1 MSDYKIKVDV
11 GSDYSLAV
19 ETAKINDNID
29 DLKMKITSVKK
40 ENDKNIVTFSDGK
53 QMVVRDGAT
62 PYIGDDGYWYVDGK
76 STKVKARAEHSF
88 KELAPEEKEGLKGEP
103 GKQGVQ
109 GKQGKP
115 GEDGSRI
122 YTKKSDAVESAR
134 PNIDYYIDS
143 LGRIGLITSTDNNE
157 ILWSGSSV
165 VNLRGDTGEPIKITD
180 TQVDSEGNVNVTF
193 SDKTKIKIPKGK
205 QGDKGERGKAFE
217 RSDFTKED
225 LESLKG
231 PKGDSITIKSTNLQ
245 SDGSTVVKFS
255 DGTTITIPKGAKGD
269 ALAFSDL
276 SVEDKKELLKLGL
289 DLSDYVKKED
299 YLSDEDIESLRMD
312 LSPWN
317 LQSLQDIEAFEYTF
331 PVKDIPYTYTMI
343 PNGYYYVNRDELE
356 NQPSSYGIMK
366 VLHTN
371 GYYFLEW
378 QSIDYSQFSDTK
390 QNPTYVPTYKKFG
403 NRGHVNK
410 WTEIDGIDANKPYLL
425 TVLDWTEY
433 KNAHKDEDESLA
445 LINFKDKYSGA
456 YFLSDDGYL
465 LKLADVDNID
475 PTKVANAAHYWK
487 IGIEKH

>member
-122 YTKKSDAVESAR
+122 YTKKSDAVENAR

-205 QGDKGERGKAFE
+205 QGE
-217 RSDFTKED
+217 
-225 LESLKG
+225 
-231 PKGDSITIKSTNLQ
+231 I
-245 SDGSTVVKFS
+245 
-255 DGTTITIPKGAKGD
+255 
-269 ALAFSDL
+269 
-276 SVEDKKELLKLGL
+276 
-289 DLSDYVKKED
+289 
-299 YLSDEDIESLRMD
+299 SDEDIESLRMD

-317 LQSLQDIEAFEYTF
+317 LQSLQDIEAFEYNF

-410 WTEIDGIDANKPYLL
+410 WTEIDGIDVNKPYLL

-433 KNAHKDEDESLA
+433 KNAHKDENESLA

>member
-1 MSDYKIKVDV
+1 MSDYKIKVNV

-122 YTKKSDAVESAR
+122 YTKKSDAVENAR

-165 VNLRGDTGEPIKITD
+165 VNLRGDTGESIKITD

-205 QGDKGERGKAFE
+205 QGE
-217 RSDFTKED
+217 
-225 LESLKG
+225 
-231 PKGDSITIKSTNLQ
+231 I
-245 SDGSTVVKFS
+245 
-255 DGTTITIPKGAKGD
+255 
-269 ALAFSDL
+269 
-276 SVEDKKELLKLGL
+276 
-289 DLSDYVKKED
+289 
-299 YLSDEDIESLRMD
+299 SDEDIESLRMD

-410 WTEIDGIDANKPYLL
+410 WTEIDGIDVNKPYLL

-433 KNAHKDEDESLA
+433 KNAHKDENESLA